1 MASLAEINQTLLEQN
16 KSLKST
22 SEGVKN
28 LSTSLVPFIKKQ
40 KGNVLDNLEDR
51 REAKA
56 STTFLSAAGGAI
68 KTGGERAAKG
78 IRDFK
83 LPQLPPLSTLLNPLA
98 LGALA
103 TTFISKFAGKLLK
116 GGLLAFFAEDIANY
130 ILGPEASKE
139 LKDQLTRAF
148 TFAGVGS
155 IFGLRFGFLGALIGF
170 FVEDPEGVLKKAGE
184 ILKSDGLQKFRK
196 AVQLFF
202 VNGMQAVLDFA
213 TTLKEKGI
221 TQATFD
227 VFRNDNTLAFF
238 GTLAAIGTTL
248 ATLVL
253 GPKGLLFLPGLFFWT
268 GKGIID
274 LFKFLNK
281 MGNNLRGKLGLDDVV
296 DDVPGSK
303 KQRPQNDNK
312 PRSKSGGKFNNLFR
326 VVRSGASA
334 GALVATSAATAA
346 FPFLAAG
353 ATIVAGGY
361 LAGLAAS
368 SAEGY
373 FTKDLTL
380 EQKEERAR
388 TASIESISGLPPG
401 YSDTSAAVQRQLA
414 LKLQELEDFK
424 SGKKR
429 RSIFNPFRTQEDVEY
444 DIARIQNNIRISRL
458 SKRQQALQEAITVQ
472 NEGRLSG
479 GGQMMAMVGSNNDQS
494 VTTLVQQN
502 QQTIHH
508 LRTGDPLNAAGN
520 Q

>member
-1 MASLAEINQTLLEQN
+1 MASLAQINQTLLEQN

-103 TTFISKFAGKLLK
+103 TAFISKFAGKLLR

-221 TQATFD
+221 TAATFD

-253 GPKGLLFLPGLFFWT
+253 GPKGLLFLPGLLWWT

-274 LFKFLNK
+274 FFKFLNK
-281 MGNNLRGKLGLDDVV
+281 MGNNLRGKLGLDVV
-296 DDVPGSK
+296 DDGPGSN
-303 KQRPQNDNK
+303 KQRPQSATNDNK

-401 YSDTSAAVQRQLA
+401 YSDTSALVQRELA
-414 LKLQELEDFK
+414 KKLQELEDFK
-424 SGKKR
+424 SGKKK
-429 RSIFNPFRTQEDVEY
+429 RSIFRTQEDVEY
-444 DIARIQNNIRISRL
+444 DIARLQNNIRISRL